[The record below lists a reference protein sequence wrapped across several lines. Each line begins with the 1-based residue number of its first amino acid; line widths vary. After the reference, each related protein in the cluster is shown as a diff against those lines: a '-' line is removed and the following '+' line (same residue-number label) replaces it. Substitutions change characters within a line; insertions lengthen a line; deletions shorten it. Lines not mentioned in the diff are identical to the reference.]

1 MDVFR
6 LTRLDKLFNIKG
18 LISMH
23 YFEFGKNY
31 LFMGEKHD
39 FWELVYV
46 DSGEID
52 IQADE
57 NWHRLEGGNIVFHR
71 PMQFHNV
78 KATGSDVS
86 NVAVMSFVCESEAME
101 FFDDLITSLTAEEKA
116 LIAKIIVLSGRAFS
130 TPLDDI
136 FAKKLIRTGDTIA
149 EHQIGLYI
157 EELLLSIYI
166 RHHRKQSPRVIVESE
181 GSTSYNAIQ
190 YMSKNLHRVLHIH
203 DIAEALM
210 KSDSEL
216 KRAFKAET
224 GVGVMMYFRGMKIN
238 RAKQLLRNDSMNVTE
253 IAYALGYNSIHHFS
267 RHFKNETGMS
277 PKEYSKSI
285 KLRLDGE
292 VKE

>member
-1 MDVFR
+1 MDIFR

-18 LISMH
+18 LMSMH

-52 IQADE
+52 IQANE
-57 NWHRLEGGNIVFHR
+57 AWKTLECGSIVFHK
-71 PMQFHNV
+71 PMQFHNI
-78 KATGSDVS
+78 KANGIDAS
-86 NVAVMSFVCESEAME
+86 NVAVISFVCDSEAMS
-101 FFDDLITSLTAEEKA
+101 FFDDLIIPLTADEKA
-116 LIAKIIVLSGRAFS
+116 LIAKIIMLSRRAFS
-130 TPLDDI
+130 TPLDDL
-136 FAKKLIRTGDTIA
+136 FTKKLIKTGDSAA
-149 EHQIGLYI
+149 EQMIGVYL
-157 EELLLSIYI
+157 EELLLSIYM
-166 RHHRKQSPRVIVESE
+166 RRNRRKAPVVPVESE

-190 YMSKNLHRVLHIH
+190 YMSKNLDKVLCIR

-210 KSDSEL
+210 KSESEL

-224 GVGVMMYFRGMKIN
+224 GVGVIMYFRGMKIN
-238 RAKQLLRNDSMNVTE
+238 RAKQLLRDASMNITE
-253 IAYALGYNSIHHFS
+253 IAEALGYNSIHHFS
-267 RHFKNETGMS
+267 RHFKNATGMS

-292 VKE
+292 VKG